1 MGAKEDEI
9 TLTCDQFETALQN
22 LKTIFQN
29 HFMINTRL
37 KDDMHQKS
45 VDPDAFSRQE
55 KKQINSDFRGAFVV
69 WLRTLLGD
77 KAFVFALLRHG
88 IFDFSDL
95 RRCVQALRQEL
106 TGSTAEVATC
116 KPDPELRQAA
126 LRLRRQERDAKK
138 WARWTSQGWNC
149 TSWQQ
154 KQIILLETGELE
166 KRVREANA
174 AYEFGK
180 GAEERLSREQAM
192 IFEVFTNQQL
202 KEYMK

>member
-1 MGAKEDEI
+1 MTVHVI
-9 TLTCDQFETALQN
+9 
-22 LKTIFQN
+22 
-29 HFMINTRL
+29 
-37 KDDMHQKS
+37 
-45 VDPDAFSRQE
+45 
-55 KKQINSDFRGAFVV
+55 
-69 WLRTLLGD
+69 
-77 KAFVFALLRHG
+77 
-88 IFDFSDL
+88 
-95 RRCVQALRQEL
+95 
-106 TGSTAEVATC
+106 AEEATC

-138 WARWTSQGWNC
+138 WAMWTSQGWNC

-166 KRVREANA
+166 KRVREANP

-180 GAEERLSREQAM
+180 GAEESLSREQAM